1 MKRVFAGLL
10 AVLLT
15 FSMFGCGG
23 STGDSEG
30 SATTPP
36 PVVEKKDYSAYA
48 GIVHDPK
55 TWYDELMA
63 LPIANDQMSED
74 ELRQLCVAA
83 MRFNL
88 TFPWTPTQDIVYSF
102 TLLDRTSDVELPAGI
117 AYSGLFYCNNNARG
131 NVWKAL
137 QHYDLET
144 GTLDF
149 DSIEGDFLSIM
160 SSACA
165 RGVEWG
171 WSRVSNSTGLET
183 MASYSQYNSRVVPV
197 GPYNYLP
204 GKYPFGSSS
213 GTADIIRDNGEDIMC
228 QSYAAMKPADGLY
241 SSTAYH
247 VIMAGSDPVV
257 VKDAEGNIDPEE
269 SYILILEQ
277 DAVGTKTEKKNY
289 QQENG
294 VTMRPL
300 GTVDKKY
307 TFANLLES
315 GYVPFAIPELVGKD
329 PVEAG
334 EAKVG
339 SLTSSL
345 ENGADIALSEL
356 LEKTVIAN
364 YAICTVEIQV
374 KNPAGEVMVSHK
386 YEHDTKPFDFNAPLG
401 CSEFE
406 EKAMPYANGS
416 NTVHVYVRLST
427 GELKEAFT
435 TVLK

>member
-1 MKRVFAGLL
+1 MKKFFAFLL
-10 AVLLT
+10 AVLT
-15 FSMFGCGG
+15 AFGMFGCGQEQEAAP
-23 STGDSEG
+23 TF
-30 SATTPP
+30 
-36 PVVEKKDYSAYA
+36 PVQEKKDFSAYA
-48 GIVHDPK
+48 GIVADPK
-55 TWYDELMA
+55 TWYNELMA

-88 TFPWTPTQDIVYSF
+88 TFPWTPTQEIKYSF
-102 TLLDRTSDVELPAGI
+102 TLLDRTSEVELPMDI
-117 AYSGLFYCNNNARG
+117 AYSGMFYCNNNAKG

-137 QHYDLET
+137 EYYDPET
-144 GTLDF
+144 GAMDF
-149 DSIEGDFLSIM
+149 EAMNGNFLSFM

-183 MASYSQYNSRVVPV
+183 MASYSQYASRVTPV

-204 GKYPFGSSS
+204 GKYPFGNSS
-213 GTADIIRDNGEDIMC
+213 GTADIIRDNGEDVMC

-247 VIMAGSDPVV
+247 VIMACSDPEVV
-257 VKDAEGNIDPEE
+257 MGEDGLIDPEQ
-269 SYILILEQ
+269 SYILIMEQ

-294 VTMRPL
+294 VTMRAL

-307 TFANLLES
+307 TFRDLLDS
-315 GYVPFAIPELVGKD
+315 GYVPFTIPELAGTD
-329 PVEAG
+329 PVEPG
-334 EAKVG
+334 EAYLG
-339 SLTSSL
+339 SASARL
-345 ENGADIALSEL
+345 ENGQEVL
-356 LEKTVIAN
+356 LKDLMDKTVMTN
-364 YAICTVEIQV
+364 YAICTLQLQV
-374 KNPAGEVMVSHK
+374 KDPDGNVLYTYK
-386 YEHDTKPFDFNAPLG
+386 YGLETAPFTFKAPMGNAE
-401 CSEFE
+401 CE
-406 EKAMPYANGS
+406 EKAAAYADGK

-435 TVLK
+435 TVLKVS

>member
-1 MKRVFAGLL
+1 M
-10 AVLLT
+10 
-15 FSMFGCGG
+15 
-23 STGDSEG
+23 
-30 SATTPP
+30 
-36 PVVEKKDYSAYA
+36 

-63 LPIANDQMSED
+63 LPIASPDMTED
-74 ELRQLCVAA
+74 ELRQLCVDA

-117 AYSGLFYCNNNARG
+117 AYSGLFYCNNNAKG

-137 QHYDLET
+137 EYYDHET
-144 GTLDF
+144 GAIDF
-149 DSIEGDFLSIM
+149 EAMNGDFLSVM

-183 MASYSQYNSRVVPV
+183 MASYNQYNSNIVPV
-197 GPYNYLP
+197 GPYSYLP
-204 GKYPFGSSS
+204 GQYSFSA
-213 GTADIIRDNGEDIMC
+213 GTGTQDIIAANGADIIY
-228 QSYAAMKPADGLY
+228 QSYAAMKMADGLY
-241 SSTAYH
+241 SSSSYH
-247 VIMAGSDPVV
+247 VIMAAEAPVV
-257 VKDAEGNIDPEE
+257 VTTADGVIDPEQ

-277 DAVGTKTEKKNY
+277 DAIGSKTESKNY

-300 GTVDKKY
+300 GTVDEKY
-307 TFANLLES
+307 TFAKLLEK

-334 EAKVG
+334 EAWVG
-339 SLTSSL
+339 GVNKKL
-345 ENGADIALSEL
+345 ENGADLTISQLMDQTL
-356 LEKTVIAN
+356 ITN
-364 YAICTVEIQV
+364 YAICTVEAQV
-374 KNPAGEVMVSHK
+374 QDPEGKVLASGK
-386 YEHDTKPFDFNAPLG
+386 YQLVTTPFTYSASLG
-401 CSEFE
+401 NGDFE
-406 EKAMPYANGS
+406 EAAGKLADGK
-416 NTVHVYVRLST
+416 NTVHIFVRMSN
-427 GELKEAFT
+427 GELIEAFQ